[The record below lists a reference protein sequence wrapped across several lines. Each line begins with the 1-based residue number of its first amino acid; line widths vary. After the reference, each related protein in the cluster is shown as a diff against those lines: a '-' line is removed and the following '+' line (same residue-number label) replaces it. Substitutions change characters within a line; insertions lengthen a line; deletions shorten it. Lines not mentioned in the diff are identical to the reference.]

1 MNEPV
6 ESTFDRALDGTA
18 YWTLSLYINA
28 GSLAALYPPELRA
41 NPGDALRSAQLR
53 HKPSF
58 ALRNA
63 IDPLFNDIADR
74 DFFGR
79 PRDFLFAAGLGA
91 RDGHKSWT
99 MVRAGDA
106 IRTETE
112 LVFEVPPQFS
122 WTTEGMRFHCNL
134 QDPPQRKVRLRRF
147 WFAHSDGA
155 LSYHHSFEHRYGGGP
170 AGDPRDILHD
180 PYGIQTYYFLS
191 LLQKLAAPKE
201 FMLGEKQLERMAGSG
216 AEATFFNPFLSAEPT
231 GIDPLDRIVVR
242 EQGQQAGSTFWRFMR
257 DTFVNDVRLLL
268 GEVLGA
274 PGKPSDAELER
285 LPSMSEV
292 IEVPGLELPRCRYL
306 FHLNDARFFDRLLPV
321 DPVSGDGLARKQCVR
336 EQCFAPFRSMIDAVT
351 RPHNGRPAAQAWLG
365 AEPGQIPGLPWSEF
379 DLTSLYEEWIG
390 EGVFTDEVGALFP
403 DEPALKHA
411 LHEGTARLTCDDDG
425 HPIAPIPLHIPAYET
440 GRADCLDYL
449 FLAGFNQ
456 NIIDWL
462 NQDTSEILDSIDP
475 IYPTEDVQADER
487 FFVRFANHRGM
498 ITYVSGSRSL
508 EIGNDY
514 IGTCPYAFLIHV
526 LALHNEFLA
535 RDHESHNAREIERID
550 NEVQALRSSRI
561 SQAVRTRSLTLETAI
576 NDLKLDSYR
585 KYERHRYLNIFRYDT
600 EAAVFDKLAELRG
613 TDWRGLAMA
622 KALDTLEEYASDID
636 RRQADALA
644 AIEEKAKEAER
655 ARVGAQEERQR
666 ERDRRLGALIG
677 AVGLISGVGTLFSLA
692 DFVEK
697 HPRLGLPPAGSDA
710 GGWAVW
716 LLGNIGWLLGLLGLG
731 TLVVLAVLHRRE
743 IVPAL
748 RQLFARVDHAGRK
761 GKLNKDDDRA

>member
-6 ESTFDRALDGTA
+6 VSTFDRALDGTA

-41 NPGDALRSAQLR
+41 NPGNALRAAQQR

-91 RDGHKSWT
+91 RDGRKSWT
-99 MVRAGDA
+99 MDRAADA

-122 WTTEGMRFHCNL
+122 WTTEGVRFHCNL

-170 AGDPRDILHD
+170 DGDPRDVLHD

-201 FMLGEKQLERMAGSG
+201 FMLGEKQLERIGGGG
-216 AEATFFNPFLSAEPT
+216 AEAAFFNPFLSAEPT

-257 DTFVNDVRLLL
+257 DTFVTDVRLLL

-274 PGKPSDAELER
+274 RGNPGDAELER
-285 LPSMSEV
+285 LPSMNEV

-321 DPVSGDGLARKQCVR
+321 DPVSGNGLARKMCVR
-336 EQCFAPFRSMIDAVT
+336 EQCFAPFRGMIDAVT
-351 RPHNGRPAAQAWLG
+351 RPENGSPAAQAWLG
-365 AEPGQIPGLPWSEF
+365 AEPGQKPGLSWSEF
-379 DLTSLYEEWIG
+379 DLSALYEEWIG

-425 HPIAPIPLHIPAYET
+425 NPIVPVPLHIPAYET

-498 ITYVSGSRSL
+498 ITYVSASRSL

-526 LALHNEFLA
+526 LAMHNEFLA
-535 RDHESHNAREIERID
+535 RDHESRSAREIERID
-550 NEVQALRSSRI
+550 DEVQALRSTRI
-561 SQAVRTRSLTLETAI
+561 SQAVRARSLKLETAI

-644 AIEEKAKEAER
+644 AIEEKVKEAER
-655 ARVGAQEERQR
+655 ARVRAQEERQR

-731 TLVVLAVLHRRE
+731 TLVVLAVLYRRE

-748 RQLFARVDHAGRK
+748 GQLFARTDHAGRN
-761 GKLNKDDDRA
+761 GKLGEDEDHV

>member
-1 MNEPV
+1 MSEPV
-6 ESTFDRALDGTA
+6 VSTFDCALDGTA

-28 GSLAALYPPELRA
+28 GNLAALYPPELRA
-41 NPGDALRSAQLR
+41 NPGDALRAAQLR

-58 ALRNA
+58 SLRNA

-91 RDGHKSWT
+91 RDGRKAWT
-99 MVRAGDA
+99 LDRAADA

-122 WTTEGMRFHCNL
+122 WTTEGTRFHCDL
-134 QDPPQRKVRLRRF
+134 QDPPPRRVRLRRF

-155 LSYHHSFEHRYGGGP
+155 LSYHHSFEHRYGGYP
-170 AGDPRDILHD
+170 VSEPRDILHD

-201 FMLGEKQLERMAGSG
+201 FMLDEKQLERS
-216 AEATFFNPFLSAEPT
+216 AEAVLLNPFLSTQPT

-242 EQGQQAGSTFWRFMR
+242 EQGQQVGRTFWRFMR
-257 DTFVNDVRLLL
+257 DTFVADARLLL
-268 GEVLGA
+268 GEVLGVR
-274 PGKPSDAELER
+274 GKPSDAELER
-285 LPSMSEV
+285 LPSMNEV

-321 DPVSGDGLARKQCVR
+321 DPVSGHGLARKQCVR
-336 EQCFAPFRSMIDAVT
+336 EQCFAPFRGMIDAVT
-351 RPHNGRPAAQAWLG
+351 RPENGPSAAEAWLG
-365 AEPGQIPGLPWSEF
+365 VESGQAPSLPWSEF
-379 DLTSLYEEWIG
+379 DLTTLYKEWIG
-390 EGVFTDEVGALFP
+390 DGVFTDEAGALFP
-403 DEPALKHA
+403 DEPALKRA
-411 LHEGTARLTCDDDG
+411 LQEGKARLTCDNNG
-425 HPIAPIPLHIPAYET
+425 HPIGPVPLHLPAYET

-475 IYPTEDVQADER
+475 IYPTGELQADER
-487 FFVRFANHRGM
+487 FFVRFATHRGM

-535 RDHESHNAREIERID
+535 RDHEQRSAREIERID
-550 NEVQALRSSRI
+550 DEVQALRSTRI
-561 SQAVRTRSLTLETAI
+561 SHAVRARSLKLETAI

-600 EAAVFDKLAELRG
+600 EAAVFDRLAELRG

-636 RRQADALA
+636 RRQTDALA
-644 AIEEKAKEAER
+644 ALEEKAKEAER
-655 ARVGAQEERQR
+655 ARVRAQEERQR

-697 HPRLGLPPAGSDA
+697 HPRLGLPPAGADA
-710 GGWAVW
+710 SGWAVW

-731 TLVVLAVLHRRE
+731 TLVVLAVLYRRE

-748 RQLFARVDHAGRK
+748 RQLFART
-761 GKLNKDDDRA
+761 DRAGNSERPDKDGGSA

>member
-1 MNEPV
+1 MNEPGA
-6 ESTFDRALDGTA
+6 STFDRVLDGTA

-28 GSLAALYPPELRA
+28 ESLAPLYPTELRN
-41 NPGDALRSAQLR
+41 NPGEALRAAQLR

-58 ALRNA
+58 QLRNA

-91 RDGHKSWT
+91 RDGRGAWT
-99 MVRAGDA
+99 LDRAADA

-122 WTTEGMRFHCNL
+122 WTTEGVRFHCNL
-134 QDPPQRKVRLRRF
+134 RDPPQRKVRLRRF

-155 LSYHHSFEHRYGGGP
+155 LSYHHSFEHRYGGGQ
-170 AGDPRDILHD
+170 ASNPRDILHD

-201 FMLGEKQLERMAGSG
+201 FMLGEKQLERTVNGDT
-216 AEATFFNPFLSAEPT
+216 EAIFLNPFLRDEPT

-242 EQGQQAGSTFWRFMR
+242 QQGHEVSRTFWRFMR
-257 DTFVNDVRLLL
+257 DTFVADARVLL

-274 PGKPSDAELER
+274 RGKLRDAELER

-306 FHLNDARFFDRLLPV
+306 FHINDARFFDRLLPV
-321 DPVSGDGLARKQCVR
+321 DPVSGEGLARKQCVR
-336 EQCFAPFRSMIDAVT
+336 EQCFAPFRGMIDAVT
-351 RPHNGRPAAQAWLG
+351 RPGDGPSAAEAWLG
-365 AEPGQIPGLPWSEF
+365 AEPGQEPGLPWSEF
-379 DLTSLYEEWIG
+379 DLTTLYNEWIG
-390 EGVFTDEVGALFP
+390 EGVFTDPIGTLFP
-403 DEPALKHA
+403 DEPALKRA
-411 LHEGTARLTCDDDG
+411 LHEGKARLTCNDEG
-425 HPIAPIPLHIPAYET
+425 HPIDPLPLHIPAYET

-535 RDHESHNAREIERID
+535 RDHEERSAREIEWID
-550 NEVQALRSSRI
+550 DEVQALRRTRV
-561 SQAVRTRSLTLETAI
+561 SQAVRARSLKLETAI

-644 AIEEKAKEAER
+644 ALDEKAKAAEH
-655 ARVGAQEERQR
+655 ARIRAQEERQR

-697 HPRLGLPPAGSDA
+697 RPRFGLPPPGADA
-710 GGWAVW
+710 SSWAVW
-716 LLGNIGWLLGLLGLG
+716 ALGNIGWILGLLGLG
-731 TLVVLAVLHRRE
+731 TLLVLAVLYRRE

-748 RQLFARVDHAGRK
+748 WQLFARTHQAERSNQPD
-761 GKLNKDDDRA
+761 KDDGLD